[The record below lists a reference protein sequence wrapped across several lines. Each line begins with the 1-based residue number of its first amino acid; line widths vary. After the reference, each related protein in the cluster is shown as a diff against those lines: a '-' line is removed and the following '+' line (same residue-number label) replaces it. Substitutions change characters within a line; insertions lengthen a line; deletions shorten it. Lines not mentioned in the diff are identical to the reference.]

1 MLTLS
6 LHEPILAL
14 PVYDLYDTLNQQKI
28 NKVYRFMIGYL
39 RKKRYDLNLSE
50 NYRLF
55 RFAFDFT
62 ESLEEHMYRK
72 KYVDEFMINFYN
84 YGIADDFMNKLVSYI
99 SSII

>member
-14 PVYDLYDTLNQQKI
+14 PVYDLYDTLNRQKI
-28 NKVYRFMIGYL
+28 NKVHRFMLAYL
-39 RKKRYDLNLSE
+39 RTKRYALKLPE
-50 NYRLF
+50 NYRLL
-55 RFAFDFT
+55 AFMIDFT
-62 ESLEEHMYRK
+62 DSLEEHIYQK

-84 YGIADDFMNKLVSYI
+84 YGISDDFMNKLVSYI